1 MSRADSGVYGCLA
14 TNPVG
19 HSIAFLE
26 LRVQEPPDRPVEL
39 RALEVASRTV
49 TLSWALAYGGNA
61 PITSYVVQY
70 RDHQHHQKTTASTM
84 DILEEL
90 LMSGGGTSENDIAN
104 AGGGGGG
111 GEDRGGSSA
120 PSATSSSSSSSS
132 SASSNTGNYYHHQC
146 SDLFWDTVSFGIFFL
161 F

>member
-70 RDHQHHQKTTASTM
+70 RDHQQHHKTSTM

-104 AGGGGGG
+104 AGGA
-111 GEDRGGSSA
+111 GEDRGA
-120 PSATSSSSSSSS
+120 PSATSSSSSSS
-132 SASSNTGNYYHHQC
+132 ANTGNYYRSVC
-146 SDLFWDTVSFGIFFL
+146 SDLFWDTVRFWDIFSL